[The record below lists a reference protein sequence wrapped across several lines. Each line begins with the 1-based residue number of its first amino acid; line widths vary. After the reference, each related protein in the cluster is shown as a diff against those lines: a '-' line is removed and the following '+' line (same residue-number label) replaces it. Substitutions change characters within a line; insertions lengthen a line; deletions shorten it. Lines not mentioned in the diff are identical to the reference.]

1 MSKKMPHSTSVHTT
15 ELTPLQH
22 QIQQYI
28 LYLQCEKNVA
38 ANTLSSYSLDLQEYM
53 LYLTQHSILDARD
66 VAPTTISH
74 FLEHLRKRHLSPRS
88 LARTLSTLRGFHK
101 FLLSEGIINDDP
113 TELIDSPKLPRT
125 LPSVLSIYEI
135 DQILQQPDVTTPLGI
150 RDRAILETLYAT
162 GIRVS
167 ELVNLKQANLL
178 FDDGFILVFGKGSKE
193 RLVPIGSSAQEWIR
207 TYQRES
213 RITLARQGKSEDY
226 LFLSVRGTKLTR
238 SMIFRLICKYAKAA
252 GITKEVHP
260 HTFRHSFATHLLEGG
275 ADLRAVQEML
285 GHSDISTTQIYTHID
300 REYLKEVH
308 RTFHPRR

>member
-1 MSKKMPHSTSVHTT
+1 MSKKLSYTISTHTT
-15 ELTPLQH
+15 ELSPLRH
-22 QIQQYI
+22 QIQQYL

-38 ANTLSSYSLDLQEYM
+38 ANTLSSYSLDLEEYSQ
-53 LYLTQHSILDARD
+53 YLTQHALHDAQS
-66 VAPTTISH
+66 VTTNTVSH
-74 FLEHLRKRHLSPRS
+74 FLEHLKKRHLSPRS
-88 LARTLSTLRGFHK
+88 VARILSTLRGFHK
-101 FLLSEGIINDDP
+101 FLLNEGIAHDDP
-113 TELIDSPKLPRT
+113 TELIDSPKLPRA
-125 LPSVLSIYEI
+125 LPSVLSVYEI
-135 DQILQQPDVTTPLGI
+135 DQILQQPDVATPLGI

-178 FDDGFILVFGKGSKE
+178 FDDGFVLIFGKGSKE
-193 RLVPIGSSAQEWIR
+193 RLVPIGTSAQEWIR

-226 LFLSVRGTKLTR
+226 LFLSIRGTKLTR